1 MLENGQISVRQFTVL
16 TILFMLGP
24 AILFSPSVLAAEAKQ
39 DAWMAAA
46 LGVGIGLLFV
56 WLYTTIGN
64 RFPGMT
70 LVEYCEE
77 ILGKWLG
84 KIVALLYFSFFFILA
99 ALLLRNIGDFVTVQ
113 IMPETPI
120 EVIHIMFLSVVVMGT
135 RLGLEPIARAGEI
148 LMPWTIIFFLIVV
161 FSIIPQIDFQKIQPV
176 FEGGIKPV
184 IRGSL
189 SVVAFP
195 YLETV
200 IMLMLYPFVNSIN
213 KVRKAFFTGSLIGGI
228 VIIIITALCILV
240 LGADYTA
247 RNLYPSFVLARKID
261 IADFLQR
268 VEAIVAG
275 MWFIT
280 IFFKLT
286 ICFYASVLGL
296 AQTFKLKEYRPL
308 TLPLGMILVVLS
320 IIVSPNMVY
329 FQTLL
334 SKIWFPYTLTFG
346 FFLPLLLLVVA
357 IFRKKHLKGT
367 NRSGEKDR

>member
-1 MLENGQISVRQFTVL
+1 MLEKGKISVSQFTVL
-16 TILFMLGP
+16 MILFMLGP

-46 LGVGIGLLFV
+46 LGGGIGLLFV

-120 EVIHIMFLSVVVMGT
+120 EVIHIMFLSVVIMGT

-176 FEGGIKPV
+176 FEEGIKPV

-213 KVRKAFFTGSLIGGI
+213 KVRKAFLTGSLIGGI

-261 IADFLQR
+261 IANFLQR
-268 VEAIVAG
+268 IEAIVAG

-296 AQTFKLKEYRPL
+296 AQTLNLKEYRPL

-320 IIVSPNMVY
+320 IIISPNMVY

-334 SKIWFPYTLTFG
+334 AKTWFPFTLTYG

-357 IFRKKHLKGT
+357 IFRKKYLKEPIDKAEG
-367 NRSGEKDR
+367 